1 MEAIVT
7 TDWLNEQLRKGIDEL
22 RVVDVRFHL
31 MDPDAGRKAYEE
43 GHIPTAI
50 YVDLNEHLSTSP
62 SKHGGRHPLPSR
74 EQLAETFSHFGIDD
88 RSKIVVY
95 DEGGSFA
102 ARLYWTFKYLGHEDV
117 AILDGGY
124 TKWVQDGYE
133 VTTEV
138 PVFEKGTFTARNN
151 DDWQTID
158 AFALKRKLND
168 PNTIIIDAR
177 ERNRYL
183 GLHEPID
190 PIAGHIPGAV
200 NYFWKN
206 VFDENGLWKSE
217 AQLREL
223 FADVPKDK
231 EIVVYCGSGVSAC
244 PNIIALK
251 RIGYK
256 NVKLYP
262 GSWSDWITYDD
273 FPIETD

>member
-43 GHIPTAI
+43 EHIPTAI

-124 TKWVQDGYE
+124 AKWVQDGYE